1 MLEQSSN
8 TLQMLRE
15 RLLDSVSD
23 SAFGDTLSEA
33 QGDHMKA
40 GSRRVRVELKWPQ
53 LPADVDTRYSMP
65 V

>member
-40 GSRRVRVELKWPQ
+40 GSRPG
-53 LPADVDTRYSMP
+53 SCGI
-65 V
+65 